1 VSRLVGVGEII
12 DRDQSSLIL
21 ALLACLVFDAVRVR
35 VRRSDASGGSGL
47 AIDDERVSKLWMIVD

>member
-1 VSRLVGVGEII
+1 MSRLAGVGEII
-12 DRDQSSLIL
+12 DGDQSSLIL

-47 AIDDERVSKLWMIVD
+47 AIDGEKISDLG